1 MDLSSCNKQ
10 TLKNLAIENGLT
22 SKGFNGRSKS
32 RMRKED
38 FIEFILQAQC
48 DQSGPLSSDDSDNE
62 IEQFLFAS
70 VIYVVSDP
78 ELNPA
83 TRRAMGAQPR
93 RDWVLDPEMGL
104 EETNVKT
111 KRVAVDEDEVLETI
125 DISLLESP
133 ATGDDLETVKRLIR
147 DAEGKLVCTI
157 CKCNARNTVFRPCNH
172 LASCISCAANPLLV
186 GKCPMC
192 REHFSEKLRVYL

>member
-22 SKGFNGRSKS
+22 SKGFNGHSKS
-32 RMRKED
+32 RMRKKD
-38 FIEFILQAQC
+38 FIEFILQAQR
-48 DQSGPLSSDDSDNE
+48 DQSGSLSSDDSDNE

-70 VIYVVSDP
+70 VIYVV
-78 ELNPA
+78 
-83 TRRAMGAQPR
+83 
-93 RDWVLDPEMGL
+93 LDPETGL

-125 DISLLESP
+125 DIS
-133 ATGDDLETVKRLIR
+133 ATGEDLETVKRLIR

-192 REHFSEKLRVYL
+192 REPFSEKLRVYL

>member
-48 DQSGPLSSDDSDNE
+48 DQSDDSDNE

-70 VIYVVSDP
+70 VIYVVPDP
-78 ELNPA
+78 EGIWRPLP
-83 TRRAMGAQPR
+83 
-93 RDWVLDPEMGL
+93 DPEMGL

-125 DISLLESP
+125 DIS
-133 ATGDDLETVKRLIR
+133 ATGEDLETVKRLIR

-192 REHFSEKLRVYL
+192 REPFSEKLRVYL

>member
-48 DQSGPLSSDDSDNE
+48 DQSGLLSSDDSDNE

-70 VIYVVSDP
+70 VIYV
-78 ELNPA
+78 
-83 TRRAMGAQPR
+83 
-93 RDWVLDPEMGL
+93 VLDPEMGL

-125 DISLLESP
+125 DSP
-133 ATGDDLETVKRLIR
+133 ATGEDLETVKRLIR

-172 LASCISCAANPLLV
+172 LVSCISCAADPLLV

-192 REHFSEKLRVYL
+192 REPFSEKLRVYL

>member
-48 DQSGPLSSDDSDNE
+48 DQSGSLSSDDSDNE

-70 VIYVVSDP
+70 VIYVV
-78 ELNPA
+78 
-83 TRRAMGAQPR
+83 
-93 RDWVLDPEMGL
+93 LDPEMGL
-104 EETNVKT
+104 EEPNVKT

-133 ATGDDLETVKRLIR
+133 ATGEDLETVKRLIR

-192 REHFSEKLRVYL
+192 REPFSEKSRVYL

>member
-22 SKGFNGRSKS
+22 SKGFNGHSKS
-32 RMRKED
+32 RMRKKD
-38 FIEFILQAQC
+38 FIEFILQAQR
-48 DQSGPLSSDDSDNE
+48 DQSDDSDNE

-70 VIYVVSDP
+70 VIYV
-78 ELNPA
+78 
-83 TRRAMGAQPR
+83 
-93 RDWVLDPEMGL
+93 VLDPEMGL

-125 DISLLESP
+125 DIS
-133 ATGDDLETVKRLIR
+133 ATSEDLETVKRLIR

-192 REHFSEKLRVYL
+192 REPFSEKLRVYL

>member
-48 DQSGPLSSDDSDNE
+48 DQSDDSDNE

-70 VIYVVSDP
+70 VIYVVPDP
-78 ELNPA
+78 EGIWRPLSPPVGWVRDLVA
-83 TRRAMGAQPR
+83 TER
-93 RDWVLDPEMGL
+93 VLDPEI
-104 EETNVKT
+104 VKT

-133 ATGDDLETVKRLIR
+133 ATGEDLETVKRLIR

-192 REHFSEKLRVYL
+192 REPFSEKLRVYL

>member
-1 MDLSSCNKQ
+1 
-10 TLKNLAIENGLT
+10 
-22 SKGFNGRSKS
+22 
-32 RMRKED
+32 MRKKD

-48 DQSGPLSSDDSDNE
+48 DQSGSLSSDDSDNE

-70 VIYVVSDP
+70 VIYV
-78 ELNPA
+78 
-83 TRRAMGAQPR
+83 
-93 RDWVLDPEMGL
+93 VLDPEMGL

-125 DISLLESP
+125 DIS
-133 ATGDDLETVKRLIR
+133 ATGEDLETVKRLIR

-157 CKCNARNTVFRPCNH
+157 CKCNATVFRPCNH

-192 REHFSEKLRVYL
+192 REPFSEKLRVYL

>member
-38 FIEFILQAQC
+38 FIEFILQAQR
-48 DQSGPLSSDDSDNE
+48 DQSGSLSSDNE
-62 IEQFLFAS
+62 IEQFLFAP
-70 VIYVVSDP
+70 VIYVVPDP
-78 ELNPA
+78 EGIWRPLPFGQ
-83 TRRAMGAQPR
+83 R
-93 RDWVLDPEMGL
+93 VLDPEMGL

-133 ATGDDLETVKRLIR
+133 ATGEDLETVKRLIR
-147 DAEGKLVCTI
+147 DAEGKLICTM

-192 REHFSEKLRVYL
+192 REPFSEKSRVYL

>member
-22 SKGFNGRSKS
+22 SKGFNGHSKS
-32 RMRKED
+32 RMRKKD
-38 FIEFILQAQC
+38 FIEFILQAQR
-48 DQSGPLSSDDSDNE
+48 DQSGSLSSDDSDNE

-70 VIYVVSDP
+70 VIYVV
-78 ELNPA
+78 
-83 TRRAMGAQPR
+83 
-93 RDWVLDPEMGL
+93 LDPETGL

-125 DISLLESP
+125 DISP
-133 ATGDDLETVKRLIR
+133 ATGEDLETVKRLIR

-192 REHFSEKLRVYL
+192 REPFSEKLRVYL

>member
-1 MDLSSCNKQ
+1 MDLSSCSKQ

-48 DQSGPLSSDDSDNE
+48 DQLSSDDSDDE
-62 IEQFLFAS
+62 FLFAS
-70 VIYVVSDP
+70 VIYVVPDP
-78 ELNPA
+78 EGIWRPLPF
-83 TRRAMGAQPR
+83 G
-93 RDWVLDPEMGL
+93 LDPE
-104 EETNVKT
+104 EKT

-125 DISLLESP
+125 DISLLE
-133 ATGDDLETVKRLIR
+133 TGEDLETVKRLIR

-192 REHFSEKLRVYL
+192 REPFSEKSRVYL

>member
-38 FIEFILQAQC
+38 FIEFILQIQC
-48 DQSGPLSSDDSDNE
+48 DQSNE

-70 VIYVVSDP
+70 VIYVV
-78 ELNPA
+78 
-83 TRRAMGAQPR
+83 
-93 RDWVLDPEMGL
+93 LDPEMGL
-104 EETNVKT
+104 EETNTKT
-111 KRVAVDEDEVLETI
+111 KRTKRVVVDEDEVLETI
-125 DISLLESP
+125 DISLLGSP
-133 ATGDDLETVKRLIR
+133 ATSEDLETVKRLIR

-192 REHFSEKLRVYL
+192 REPFSEKSRVYL